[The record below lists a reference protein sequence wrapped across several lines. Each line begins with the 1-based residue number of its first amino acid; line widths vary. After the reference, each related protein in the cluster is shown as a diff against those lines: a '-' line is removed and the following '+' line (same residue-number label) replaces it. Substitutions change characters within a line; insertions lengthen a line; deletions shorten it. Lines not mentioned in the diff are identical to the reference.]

1 MTRTTTCRSTL
12 LRRLIMVAAA
22 AGLLGA
28 ALQAQAHVER
38 DRLALEARVEAMR
51 EAISAASSDE
61 HEADPRAAWF
71 NWGNWNNWNNWSNWG
86 NWANWANH
94 R

>member
-1 MTRTTTCRSTL
+1 MTRTTTRRATL
-12 LRRLIMVAAA
+12 LRRLIMAAAA

-28 ALQAQAHVER
+28 AWQAQAHVER

-61 HEADPRAAWF
+61 DDVGPRAAWF

-86 NWANWANH
+86 NWSNWANH

>member
-1 MTRTTTCRSTL
+1 MTRTTTRRATL

-28 ALQAQAHVER
+28 AWQAQAHVER

-51 EAISAASSDE
+51 EAISAASSE
-61 HEADPRAAWF
+61 EADAGPRAAWF

-86 NWANWANH
+86 NWSNWPNH